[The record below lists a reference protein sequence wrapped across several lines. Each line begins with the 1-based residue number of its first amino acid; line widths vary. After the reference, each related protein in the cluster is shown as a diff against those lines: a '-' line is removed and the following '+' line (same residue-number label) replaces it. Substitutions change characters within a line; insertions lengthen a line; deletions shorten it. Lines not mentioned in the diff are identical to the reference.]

1 MVGKGRIEEEHP
13 RLRGRPGNFTEE
25 GTLRQ
30 RPCDY
35 WLFLESE
42 TYKKTE
48 RGPWP
53 LYLQAPSPLP
63 NPPNQLPSY
72 LYLWDCKETLLIKKI
87 LGP

>member
-13 RLRGRPGNFTEE
+13 RLRGVQGTFTEE

-42 TYKKTE
+42 TLQKNRT
-48 RGPWP
+48 RP
-53 LYLQAPSPLP
+53 LALVFASSVPFAQPTQSAPFLP
-63 NPPNQLPSY
+63 VPMGL
-72 LYLWDCKETLLIKKI
+72 
-87 LGP
+87 